1 MPTKVWYCANC
12 GYEVNSRGRC
22 HNCGERL
29 VASALPE
36 LESGPDDDEVGYRL
50 DMWDDP
56 TRARLIEA
64 LINAGVH
71 HRFEEEELVVLA
83 VDEAEVDQLV
93 ARVTGAVTDSRYEGY
108 EDSDEEEGAETE
120 DAGAEEGSAVARQ
133 LYDAAKRLRDDPTDM
148 LADAA
153 LSEASVAVFA
163 LDYIPGMD
171 DDYLAAVGRVT
182 RRLLGALGA
191 DEALEDDIRHQAEV
205 LCRLVAPSA
214 GEVQEAEEAERALAR
229 LEVGAAEKGRV
240 VSLPQSDVT
249 PGGEMATADLS
260 VTDGEGADASGPT
273 SVVVVAEPDG
283 PGSVSGSPDDVADV
297 GQLDQAG
304 PVDLGAD
311 RVDAVELED
320 DDGGVELED
329 EAVDGEPGAS
339 TGGTGEFVEGEF
351 VEGEFVE
358 GEFVEGEFDDEEPE
372 EDEATGELVYELA
385 EWLPEQRVE
394 LSLLLESAG
403 IAYNWD
409 GSDLTVAEEHE
420 DEVDGL
426 FEQVHGAV
434 DVDDEAQY
442 HSIEELFRAVDR
454 LANDPGDEERQ
465 RALLETVG
473 IVEVPTPVGVDDSYW
488 WRVRSQGHALV
499 AAIEHGSRNDEI
511 SREAALLAEML
522 HEMV

>member
-1 MPTKVWYCANC
+1 MATKVWYCANC

-56 TRARLIEA
+56 TRARLIET
-64 LINAGVH
+64 LINAGVR
-71 HRFEEEELVVLA
+71 HRFEEEELVILA

-93 ARVTGAVTDSRYEGY
+93 ARVTGAVADSRYEGY
-108 EDSDEEEGAETE
+108 DDSDEEEGEETADLE
-120 DAGAEEGSAVARQ
+120 GEEGAAVARQ

-171 DDYLAAVGRVT
+171 DDHLAAVGRVT

-214 GEVQEAEEAERALAR
+214 GEAQEAEEEERALAR
-229 LEVGAAEKGRV
+229 LELGAAEKGRV
-240 VSLPQSDVT
+240 VALPQSDVT
-249 PGGEMATADLS
+249 PGGEMGAADLS
-260 VTDGEGADASGPT
+260 ATDGEGTEVSDEISVVEVAEADGAGPASG
-273 SVVVVAEPDG
+273 SLDDG
-283 PGSVSGSPDDVADV
+283 PDED
-297 GQLDQAG
+297 QLDQTG
-304 PVDLGAD
+304 LVDLGAGQL
-311 RVDAVELED
+311 DAD
-320 DDGGVELED
+320 ALED
-329 EAVDGEPGAS
+329 EAGAVELDDETSDIEPGAS
-339 TGGTGEFVEGEF
+339 VAGARQF
-351 VEGEFVE
+351 
-358 GEFVEGEFDDEEPE
+358 E
-372 EDEATGELVYELA
+372 EDEFHDEAAEEEEEDEEGTGELVYELA

-394 LSLLLESAG
+394 LSMLLESAG

-426 FEQVHGAV
+426 FEQVHGPEEM
-434 DVDDEAQY
+434 DDEAQY

-454 LANDPGDEERQ
+454 LANDPGDDERR

-473 IVEVPTPVGVDDSYW
+473 VVEVPTPVGVDDGYW

-499 AAIEHGSRNDEI
+499 AAIEHGSRNDEV

>member
-1 MPTKVWYCANC
+1 VPTKVWYCANC
-12 GYEVNSRGRC
+12 GYEVTSRGRC
-22 HNCGERL
+22 HSCGERL

-50 DMWDDP
+50 DRWDDP

-64 LINAGVH
+64 LINAGVQ
-71 HRFEEEELVVLA
+71 HRFEEEELVILA

-93 ARVTGAVTDSRYEGY
+93 ARVTGAVSDSRYEGY
-108 EDSDEEEGAETE
+108 DDRDDEEEDSAAGEDGA
-120 DAGAEEGSAVARQ
+120 GVALE

-153 LSEASVAVFA
+153 LSEASAAVFA

-171 DDYLAAVGRVT
+171 EDHLAAVGRVT

-191 DEALEDDIRHQAEV
+191 DEALDDDIRHQAEV

-214 GEVQEAEEAERALAR
+214 GEAQEAEEEVRALAR

-240 VSLPQSDVT
+240 VALPQSTVT
-249 PGGEMATADLS
+249 PGGEMGAADLS
-260 VTDGEGADASGPT
+260 AVGADGTDGSSAAATATVVTADGDGAAVVSVPLGEAEGA
-273 SVVVVAEPDG
+273 E
-283 PGSVSGSPDDVADV
+283 DDELQPA
-297 GQLDQAG
+297 
-304 PVDLGAD
+304 PVDLGAAAPGAND
-311 RVDAVELED
+311 LEEPDNGALEAAAGELED
-320 DDGGVELED
+320 DSGTGTELEEFVADEFEEDELED
-329 EAVDGEPGAS
+329 EAD
-339 TGGTGEFVEGEF
+339 
-351 VEGEFVE
+351 
-358 GEFVEGEFDDEEPE
+358 
-372 EDEATGELVYELA
+372 EDEDTGELVYELA

-394 LSLLLESAG
+394 LSMLLESAG
-403 IAYNWD
+403 VAYNWD

-420 DEVDGL
+420 EEVDGL

-434 DVDDEAQY
+434 EEDDEARY
-442 HSIEELFRAVDR
+442 HSIEELFGAVDR
-454 LANDPGDEERQ
+454 LANDPGDEDRQ
-465 RALLETVG
+465 RALLEHVG
-473 IVEVPTPVGVDDSYW
+473 VVELPTPVGVDDGYW

-499 AAIEHGSRNDEI
+499 AALEHGARNDEI

>member
-1 MPTKVWYCANC
+1 MATKVWYCANC

-29 VASALPE
+29 VASSLPE

-64 LINAGVH
+64 LINAGVR
-71 HRFEEEELVVLA
+71 HRFEEEELVILA
-83 VDEAEVDQLV
+83 VDEAEVDHLV
-93 ARVTGAVTDSRYEGY
+93 ARVTGAVSDSRYEGY
-108 EDSDEEEGAETE
+108 DDRDEEESEQTGDLE
-120 DAGAEEGSAVARQ
+120 GEEGTAVAGQ

-171 DDYLAAVGRVT
+171 EDHLAAVGRVT

-214 GEVQEAEEAERALAR
+214 GEVQEADEEERALAR
-229 LEVGAAEKGRV
+229 LELGAAEKGRV
-240 VSLPQSDVT
+240 VALPQSDVT
-249 PGGEMATADLS
+249 PGGEMGAADLS
-260 VTDGEGADASGPT
+260 APDGEGTGASDVVSVVAVAEADGAGSASG
-273 SVVVVAEPDG
+273 SL
-283 PGSVSGSPDDVADV
+283 DDVAEEDR
-297 GQLDQAG
+297 LDQAG

-311 RVDAVELED
+311 QVGADA
-320 DDGGVELED
+320 LED
-329 EAVDGEPGAS
+329 EAGAVDLNDETSESEPGAS
-339 TGGTGEFVEGEF
+339 VPGTGQFDEDEFQ
-351 VEGEFVE
+351 
-358 GEFVEGEFDDEEPE
+358 DEEPAE
-372 EDEATGELVYELA
+372 EEAEEEEEEGTGELVYELA

-394 LSLLLESAG
+394 LSMLLESAG

-426 FEQVHGAV
+426 FEQVHGPEEM
-434 DVDDEAQY
+434 DDEAQY

-454 LANDPGDEERQ
+454 LANDPGDDERR

-473 IVEVPTPVGVDDSYW
+473 VVEVPTPVGVDDGYW

-499 AAIEHGSRNDEI
+499 AAIEHGSRNDEV

>member
-12 GYEVNSRGRC
+12 GYEVTSRGRC
-22 HNCGERL
+22 HSCGERL
-29 VASALPE
+29 VASSLPE

-64 LINAGVH
+64 LISAGVS
-71 HRFEEEELVVLA
+71 HRFEEEELVILA

-93 ARVTGAVTDSRYEGY
+93 ARVTGQVPDDRYAGY
-108 EDSDEEEGAETE
+108 EDRDDEEDEGAEND
-120 DAGAEEGSAVARQ
+120 DAEHGTFVAGQ
-133 LYDAAKRLRDDPTDM
+133 LYDGAKRLRDDPTDM

-171 DDYLAAVGRVT
+171 EDHLAAVGRVT

-191 DEALEDDIRHQAEV
+191 DDALEDEIRHQAEV

-214 GEVQEAEEAERALAR
+214 GEKQEADEEERARAR
-229 LEVGAAEKGRV
+229 LEVGAAEKGRAV
-240 VSLPQSDVT
+240 ALPQSDVT
-249 PGGEMATADLS
+249 PAGEMGTADLS
-260 VTDGEGADASGPT
+260 GATEEARTDVGAATDGE
-273 SVVVVAEPDG
+273 VVAKEAETSAEPASEAE
-283 PGSVSGSPDDVADV
+283 PEDVAE
-297 GQLDQAG
+297 AG
-304 PVDLGAD
+304 
-311 RVDAVELED
+311 VDAGD
-320 DDGGVELED
+320 Q
-329 EAVDGEPGAS
+329 EPGAAA
-339 TGGTGEFVEGEF
+339 GGAGADEPGPAAEEAGADDDTAGDQFADEGDL
-351 VEGEFVE
+351 
-358 GEFVEGEFDDEEPE
+358 DDEELDEE
-372 EDEATGELVYELA
+372 EDEDTGELVYELA

-394 LSLLLESAG
+394 LSMLLESAG

-434 DVDDEAQY
+434 EEDDEARY
-442 HSIEELFRAVDR
+442 HSIEELFGAVDR
-454 LANDPGDEERQ
+454 LANDPGDEDR
-465 RALLETVG
+465 RNTLLETVG
-473 IVEVPTPVGVDDSYW
+473 VVETPTPVGVDDSYW

-499 AAIEHGSRNDEI
+499 AAIENGSRDDEV

>member
-1 MPTKVWYCANC
+1 VANKVWYCANC
-12 GYEVNSRGRC
+12 GYEVTSRGRC
-22 HNCGERL
+22 HSCGERL
-29 VASALPE
+29 VASSLPE

-64 LINAGVH
+64 LVGAGVR
-71 HRFEEEELVVLA
+71 HRFEEEELVILA

-93 ARVTGAVTDSRYEGY
+93 ARVTGAVPDSRYEGY
-108 EDSDEEEGAETE
+108 EDRDEEEGAGGQGAGE
-120 DAGAEEGSAVARQ
+120 DGEGVARQ

-153 LSEASVAVFA
+153 VSEASVTVFA

-171 DDYLAAVGRVT
+171 SDELAAVGRVT

-214 GEVQEAEEAERALAR
+214 GEVQEAEEEKRALAR
-229 LEVGAAEKGRV
+229 LEAGAAEKGRV
-240 VSLPQSDVT
+240 VALPQSYVT
-249 PGGEMATADLS
+249 PGGEMGAADLS
-260 VTDGEGADASGPT
+260 AIDGGATAASDRTG
-273 SVVVVAEPDG
+273 A
-283 PGSVSGSPDDVADV
+283 GSAVADDDGAGSASRSIDEGPV
-297 GQLDQAG
+297 DGYQPG
-304 PVDLGAD
+304 PVDLGAAP
-311 RVDAVELED
+311 VGAHELEGPD
-320 DDGGVELED
+320 ELDEEHGADELEGEASAGSFD
-329 EAVDGEPGAS
+329 ED
-339 TGGTGEFVEGEF
+339 EFADEEADEGE
-351 VEGEFVE
+351 G
-358 GEFVEGEFDDEEPE
+358 
-372 EDEATGELVYELA
+372 TGELVYELA

-394 LSLLLESAG
+394 LSMLLESAG
-403 IAYNWD
+403 VAYNWD

-434 DVDDEAQY
+434 DEDDEARY
-442 HSIEELFRAVDR
+442 HSIEELFGAVDR
-454 LANDPGDEERQ
+454 LANDPGDEDRR

-473 IVEVPTPVGVDDSYW
+473 VVEMPTPVGVDDGYW

-499 AAIEHGSRNDEI
+499 AAIENGSRNDEV